1 MVSLIRPLLILLICF
16 SILELDSLQA
26 NAQTKNVPLEQD
38 NFGKNLRL
46 SILVISYEQIWSS
59 TELGIALIKK
69 LQDREEKLKVEADEV
84 ENYFIAEERRL
95 TLEREN
101 LEPEQFLEMSNDF
114 DRRTELERLNQR
126 QKEKAIKQ
134 EFNRWRRKFHNKY
147 MIPIIE
153 KFMLGYG
160 ASIVIDIES
169 QALKSV
175 IFDSR
180 INITDKV
187 ISEMNDSYSNIE
199 ELIAEITS

>member
-1 MVSLIRPLLILLICF
+1 
-16 SILELDSLQA
+16 
-26 NAQTKNVPLEQD
+26 
-38 NFGKNLRL
+38 
-46 SILVISYEQIWSS
+46 
-59 TELGIALIKK
+59 
-69 LQDREEKLKVEADEV
+69 
-84 ENYFIAEERRL
+84 
-95 TLEREN
+95 
-101 LEPEQFLEMSNDF
+101 
-114 DRRTELERLNQR
+114 
-126 QKEKAIKQ
+126 
-134 EFNRWRRKFHNKY
+134 

-187 ISEMNDSYSNIE
+187 ISEMNASYSNIE